1 MKKSENK
8 KDMEKISRRWRE
20 KERFL
25 PSFLS
30 NLVADKWLRATFFF
44 ILSLNTIK
52 LPADILITLENSLI
66 IFSISQ
72 GENKIC
78 SIENKISPWEIE
90 NKPILV
96 MRQNC
101 VISIRR
107 SFSWILNH
115 SRVLRMRIFFTN
127 LFFRCPSYYYMKA

>member
-1 MKKSENK
+1 MKKSEKK

-30 NLVADKWLRATFFF
+30 NLVADKWLKAFFFF
-44 ILSLNTIK
+44 ILSLNTIR

-78 SIENKISPWEIE
+78 SIENKIPPIEIE
-90 NKPILV
+90 NTPIVV
-96 MRQNC
+96 MTENT
-101 VISIRR
+101 IFSITDLCAG
-107 SFSWILNH
+107 F
-115 SRVLRMRIFFTN
+115 
-127 LFFRCPSYYYMKA
+127 

>member
-1 MKKSENK
+1 
-8 KDMEKISRRWRE
+8 MEKISRRWRE

-44 ILSLNTIK
+44 ILSLDTIK
-52 LPADILITLENSLI
+52 LPADILIAFENFLI

-78 SIENKISPWEIE
+78 SIENKIPPIEIE
-90 NKPILV
+90 KPLVLV
-96 MRQNC
+96 MAENT
-101 VISIRR
+101 IFSITD
-107 SFSWILNH
+107 
-115 SRVLRMRIFFTN
+115 LRAGF
-127 LFFRCPSYYYMKA
+127 

>member
-1 MKKSENK
+1 MKKNGNK

-30 NLVADKWLRATFFF
+30 NLVADKWLKAFFFF
-44 ILSLNTIK
+44 ILPLDTIR

-78 SIENKISPWEIE
+78 SIENKIPPIEIE
-90 NKPILV
+90 KPLVLV
-96 MRQNC
+96 MAENT
-101 VISIRR
+101 IFSITD
-107 SFSWILNH
+107 
-115 SRVLRMRIFFTN
+115 LRAGF
-127 LFFRCPSYYYMKA
+127 